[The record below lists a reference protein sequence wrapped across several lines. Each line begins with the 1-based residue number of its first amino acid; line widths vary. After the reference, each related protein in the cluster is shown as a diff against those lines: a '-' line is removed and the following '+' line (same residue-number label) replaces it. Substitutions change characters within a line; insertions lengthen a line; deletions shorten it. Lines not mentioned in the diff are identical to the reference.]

1 MLGISN
7 AVIVETATTVFVLST
22 MLSMGLELSITQLLE
37 PFRKRRLVAKS
48 LLVNVLA
55 IPLAAYLFVRM
66 LTISRGYEVGIILI
80 AVAPGA
86 PFGPKLAEISRSDI
100 AFASG
105 LVVVLGL
112 ASAATIPVSLLLL
125 LPGSVSV
132 DPFAIGQMVFGIQVL
147 PLLIGICLTSR
158 YATLADRLY
167 PPIQRLSNH
176 SFGILLVLLSVVYFD
191 RIVSLLGTGTLFVSV
206 SVVGASL
213 LLGYAFGG
221 PMQNRREVLATT
233 TAARNAAIAL
243 FIATTSFRDPDVLT
257 VVLAFSFI
265 SVLGSGLLAAAWR
278 GRTADP

>member
-1 MLGISN
+1 M
-7 AVIVETATTVFVLST
+7 IVETATTVFVLST
-22 MLSMGLELSITQLLE
+22 MLSMGLDLSITQLLA

-55 IPLAAYLFVRM
+55 VPLAAYLFVHM
-66 LTISRGYEVGIILI
+66 LTIGRGYEIGIMLI

-125 LPGSVSV
+125 LPGSV
-132 DPFAIGQMVFGIQVL
+132 DPLAIGQMVFGIQVL
-147 PLLIGICLTSR
+147 PLLIGVCLTSR

-221 PMQNRREVLATT
+221 PMQDRREVLATT

-243 FIATTSFRDPDVLT
+243 FIATTSFPDPDVLT

-265 SVLGSGLLAAAWR
+265 SVVGSGLLAAAWR
-278 GRTADP
+278 GRAADPAGP